1 MAIEAVPIVDAL
13 GRIAIDERAKVGQSW
28 DRPWTIGDGRWRG
41 TQRLGEVSLDRGH
54 DRPAWL
60 SVMARGLRM
69 AAPARTEE
77 CHEHATYDKKKGESV
92 EETSTSDAGAQAFTD
107 QRAV

>member
-1 MAIEAVPIVDAL
+1 
-13 GRIAIDERAKVGQSW
+13 
-28 DRPWTIGDGRWRG
+28 
-41 TQRLGEVSLDRGH
+41 
-54 DRPAWL
+54 
-60 SVMARGLRM
+60 M